1 MRLPNNS
8 VANHRGNNRQ
18 PTMTASHLFIDMILI
33 CRICFIIILVYNTY
47 IYIDLLTNQSHV
59 FFLTLHHPG

>member
-1 MRLPNNS
+1 MSLPYNF
-8 VANHRGNNRQ
+8 VANHRGYDGQ

-33 CRICFIIILVYNTY
+33 CRICFIIFLV
-47 IYIDLLTNQSHV
+47 YIDLLTNHSHV